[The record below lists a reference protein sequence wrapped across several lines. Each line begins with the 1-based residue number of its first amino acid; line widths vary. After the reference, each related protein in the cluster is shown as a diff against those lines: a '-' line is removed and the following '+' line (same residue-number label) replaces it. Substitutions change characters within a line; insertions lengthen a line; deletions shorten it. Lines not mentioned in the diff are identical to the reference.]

1 MPRAFPSILL
11 ASLVVV
17 ALAPRLASAAGDT
30 AKDCIA
36 FSGEAR
42 FGGVGFTH
50 IVHITNKCTA
60 SAVCAVSTD
69 VVPTPQSVTVP
80 GNKSVE
86 VVTYLDSPASKF
98 TPRVTCEMK

>member
-1 MPRAFPSILL
+1 MKRLVL
-11 ASLVVV
+11 ATSFAAATTF
-17 ALAPRLASAAGDT
+17 ALAPTFAAAAGNT
-30 AKDCIA
+30 AKECIS

-50 IVHITNKCTA
+50 IVHITDKCAA

-69 VVPTPQSVTVP
+69 VVPTPQTVTVP

-86 VVTYLDSPASKF
+86 VVTYLGSPASKF
-98 TPRVTCEMK
+98 TPYVTCEMK

>member
-1 MPRAFPSILL
+1 
-11 ASLVVV
+11 
-17 ALAPRLASAAGDT
+17 
-30 AKDCIA
+30 
-36 FSGEAR
+36 
-42 FGGVGFTH
+42 
-50 IVHITNKCTA
+50 
-60 SAVCAVSTD
+60 VSTD

>member
-1 MPRAFPSILL
+1 MFRALL
-11 ASLVVV
+11 VTAGLAV
-17 ALAPRLASAAGDT
+17 AVLPLDASAAGNT
-30 AKDCIA
+30 AKECIA

-50 IVHITNKCTA
+50 IVHITNKCTP

-80 GNKSVE
+80 GNKSIE

-98 TPRVTCEMK
+98 TPHVACEMK